1 MSTPTTTLDKPV
13 GIQGPATSAGAVLHS
28 TRAELLRLRKWPAV
42 WVTVGAWLTM
52 NAMFGYIFDYVTY
65 TSGDSSFSNEGESSA
80 DLIAKLLPS
89 GLPDSLAQGMP
100 MFGGAIMMV
109 LGAIIAGNGYGWG
122 TWKTVLTQ
130 GPSRTST
137 LLGSL
142 SATSVFVG
150 GIVVA
155 TLVTDYAMSLA
166 IALAE
171 SESTALPALG
181 DTAQAVGVAFLVLE
195 MWAMAGYLLGTLAR
209 SPAVSVGLGLV
220 WAMVIENLLRG
231 VGSSLSWVDSF
242 THVLPGT
249 ASGSL
254 VGQMIGN
261 VGGPDDTPGLLD
273 TLSFDRALWTTVAY
287 AVLMPLLTLW
297 LVRRR
302 DVI

>member
-1 MSTPTTTLDKPV
+1 MSTVLDMPV
-13 GIQGPATSAGAVLHS
+13 TNFVRHPVLNS

-42 WVTVGAWLTM
+42 WVTIGAWLAM

-65 TSGDSSFSNEGESSA
+65 TSGTNSFSNEGESSA
-80 DLIAKLLPS
+80 ALLAKLLPAS
-89 GLPDSLAQGMP
+89 IPDVLARGMP

-142 SATSVFVG
+142 SATTAL
-150 GIVVA
+150 VA
-155 TLVTDYAMSLA
+155 GLVTVTLLSDFAMSLA
-166 IALAE
+166 IAVAE
-171 SESTALPALG
+171 SEPTVLPAFG
-181 DTAQAVGVAFLVLE
+181 DIAQAVGVAFLVME
-195 MWAMAGYLLGTLAR
+195 MWAMAGYLLGTVAR
-209 SPAVSVGLGLV
+209 GPALSVGLGLV
-220 WAMVIENLLRG
+220 WALVIENLLRG
-231 VGSSLSWVDSF
+231 VGASLSWIESF

-254 VGQMIGN
+254 VGQMIDN
-261 VGGPDDTPGLLD
+261 VGGPNDTPGLLD
-273 TLSFDRALWTTVAY
+273 TLSFERGLWTTIAY
-287 AVLMPLLTLW
+287 AVALPLLTWW

-302 DVI
+302 DVV

>member
-1 MSTPTTTLDKPV
+1 MSATLTSPAPTTRPAGTPV
-13 GIQGPATSAGAVLHS
+13 TTAVLHS
-28 TRAELLRLRKWPAV
+28 TRADLLRLRTWPAV

-52 NAMFGYIFDYVTY
+52 NAMFGYVFNYVTY
-65 TSGDSSFSNEGESSA
+65 NSGENNFSNQGQSRA
-80 DLIAKLLPS
+80 DLLASILPAA
-89 GLPDSLAQGMP
+89 LPDSLPQGMP

-142 SATSVFVG
+142 SATTLIVA

-155 TLVTDYAMSLA
+155 TVVSDYLMALA
-166 IALAE
+166 VALAE
-171 SESTALPALG
+171 SQSTALPALG
-181 DTAQAVGVAFLVLE
+181 DTAQSVGVAFLVLE
-195 MWAMAGYLLGTLAR
+195 MWALAGYLLGTVAR
-209 SPAVSVGLGLV
+209 GPAVSVGLGLV
-220 WAMVIENLLRG
+220 WALVIENLLRG
-231 VGSSLSWVDSF
+231 VGGSLSWVESF

-254 VGQMIGN
+254 VGQLVG
-261 VGGPDDTPGLLD
+261 VGGPDPTPGLLD
-273 TLSFDRALWTTVAY
+273 TLSLDRALVTVCAY
-287 AVLMPLLTLW
+287 VLVLPLVTWW

-302 DVI
+302 DVV

>member
-1 MSTPTTTLDKPV
+1 MT
-13 GIQGPATSAGAVLHS
+13 AVLDTPVNETVTRAPGNPVLDS
-28 TRAELLRLRKWPAV
+28 TRADLLRLRKWPAV
-42 WVTVGAWLTM
+42 WVTIGAWLTM

-65 TSGDSSFSNEGESSA
+65 TSGDNSFSNEGESRVE
-80 DLIAKLLPS
+80 LLAKLLPAS
-89 GLPDSLAQGMP
+89 IPDVLTQGMP

-130 GPSRTST
+130 GPSRSST

-142 SATSVFVG
+142 SAMTVFVVG
-150 GIVVA
+150 LMTA
-155 TLVTDYAMSLA
+155 TLVSDWAMSTMV
-166 IALAE
+166 ALAE
-171 SESTALPALG
+171 GKSTVLPALG
-181 DTAQAVGVAFLVLE
+181 DTAQAVGVGFLVME
-195 MWAMAGYLLGTLAR
+195 MWALAGYLLGTVAR
-209 SPAVSVGLGLV
+209 GPALSVGLGLV
-220 WAMVIENLLRG
+220 WALVIENLLRG
-231 VGSSLSWVDSF
+231 VGASLSWVESF

-249 ASGSL
+249 AAGSL

-287 AVLMPLLTLW
+287 AVLLPLITWW

-302 DVI
+302 DVV